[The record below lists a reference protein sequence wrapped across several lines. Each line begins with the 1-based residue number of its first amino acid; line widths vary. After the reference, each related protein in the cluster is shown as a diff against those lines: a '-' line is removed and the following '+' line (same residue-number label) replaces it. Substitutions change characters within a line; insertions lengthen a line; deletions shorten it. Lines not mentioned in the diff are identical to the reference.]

1 MNYEN
6 IARYFIRGTVGTPS
20 YWPAIHIDRI
30 KESGHRLFFLV
41 KNCTACL
48 KFHLPFSSSFFF
60 FLFSLPTKRVVS
72 RVFDSLLSR
81 EYPKKFR
88 FRKSYR
94 SQSTRRRCNF
104 SQTRTMRRVRRRKK
118 DPCLHFK
125 RGFQLRRLDRDII
138 FAGRTRQGSRKKAR
152 HRLLSCSHDDSVS

>member
-6 IARYFIRGTVGTPS
+6 IAGYFIRGTVGTPS
-20 YWPAIHIDRI
+20 YWPAIYIDRI
-30 KESGHRLFFLV
+30 KDSGHRLFFPV
-41 KNCTACL
+41 KNVTAYL
-48 KFHLPFSSSFFF
+48 KFHLPFSSFFS
-60 FLFSLPTKRVVS
+60 LVSLPTKRVIS
-72 RVFDSLLSR
+72 RVLDSLLSR
-81 EYPKKFR
+81 KYPKKFR

-104 SQTRTMRRVRRRKK
+104 SQTRTMRRVRRRRK

-125 RGFQLRRLDRDII
+125 RGFQLRRLVRDII